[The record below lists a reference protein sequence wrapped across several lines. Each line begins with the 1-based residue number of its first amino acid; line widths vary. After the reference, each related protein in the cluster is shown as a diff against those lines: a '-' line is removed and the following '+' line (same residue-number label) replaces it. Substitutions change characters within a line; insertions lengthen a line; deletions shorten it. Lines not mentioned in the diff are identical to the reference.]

1 MIRFLDSN
9 CRYTEISTDLK
20 PFASFFSFIFP
31 LFFFLQI
38 IMHSMHVYLS
48 FIYLNPSFVFCF
60 QLNNFSLMVCDT
72 IFWIQIATRLRYPRI
87 KSLFQ
92 FFSFVSLG
100 FFFTND
106 YAKHARLFI
115 AKFALI

>member
-1 MIRFLDSN
+1 
-9 CRYTEISTDLK
+9 
-20 PFASFFSFIFP
+20 
-31 LFFFLQI
+31 
-38 IMHSMHVYLS
+38 MHVYLS

-100 FFFTND
+100 FFLQMIMQSMHV
-106 YAKHARLFI
+106 YLSPSSR
-115 AKFALI
+115 